1 MLREETLRV
10 SGKRINIWGLGLLE
24 TLRVWL
30 AFRWESDEMRIN
42 NCKKWE
48 PALLI
53 VIFLM
58 LPVLLFGC
66 GQAGG
71 ETLTPTTTPEP
82 GATLSPTVT
91 NTPTASSTPDV
102 FEGVEG
108 DIITF
113 DGVLDGWRAAMDED
127 NRIERLV
134 DIDGNEVPVIN
145 RGIVVHEGWVYTL
158 VVEDEENDIT
168 TGFEAVP
175 RDIFSYEGWMW
186 RFDQNSQELV
196 DLQLEGSGV
205 VEGELGT
212 TVLFEDGTVSGVV
225 STGGSLMEYSDGVL
239 TIGEK
244 TYEWVEGSWVE
255 VEDNQLTMADG
266 SVVMLGE
273 NGWPVEVVVNVR
285 I

>member
-1 MLREETLRV
+1 
-10 SGKRINIWGLGLLE
+10 
-24 TLRVWL
+24 
-30 AFRWESDEMRIN
+30 
-42 NCKKWE
+42 
-48 PALLI
+48 
-53 VIFLM
+53 
-58 LPVLLFGC
+58 
-66 GQAGG
+66 
-71 ETLTPTTTPEP
+71 
-82 GATLSPTVT
+82 
-91 NTPTASSTPDV
+91 
-102 FEGVEG
+102 
-108 DIITF
+108 
-113 DGVLDGWRAAMDED
+113 MDED

-255 VEDNQLTMADG
+255 VADNQLTMADG